1 MTPNWGALVLLLSV
15 FILGLV
21 LLAGSGELWLAL
33 WCAGL
38 LVVSF
43 PLFVWIARRRRK
55 GGQQE

>member
-1 MTPNWGALVLLLSV
+1 MTRNWGAFVLLLSA

-38 LVVSF
+38 LAISF
-43 PLFVWIARRRRK
+43 PLFVWIASRRRK